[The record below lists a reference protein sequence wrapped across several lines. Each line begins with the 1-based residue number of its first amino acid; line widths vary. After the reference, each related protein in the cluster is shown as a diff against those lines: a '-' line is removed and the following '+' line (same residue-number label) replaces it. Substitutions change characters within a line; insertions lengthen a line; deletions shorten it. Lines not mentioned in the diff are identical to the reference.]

1 MSAAEVKE
9 GLFDAARACLETI
22 VSYLG
27 GDEAA
32 GLTHGELE
40 DQLDH
45 KGRELVRLLFQD
57 HLTLRA
63 QREVRVSEVADRDGV
78 TRRDVEVDH
87 RRALVT
93 VFGEVVVSRFAY
105 RSRGRENLH
114 PADAALNLPEERH
127 SHGLRR
133 IAAIEA
139 SRGSFEA
146 TADAIARA
154 TGQSLGKRQV
164 EGLARRGA
172 TDVDGFYDARSGVQG
187 DENDVLVLSC
197 DGKGIVMRPDSLRPA
212 TKRAAK
218 DNATKLRT
226 RLSKG
231 EKRNRKRM
239 AELGAVYDL
248 TPLVRS
254 PDDIMT
260 KHDGR
265 RKDAPTTK
273 NKWLVASVV
282 EDAAG
287 VIGQVFDEAER
298 RDPEHRR
305 AWVALVDGNN
315 HQIQRIEAEA
325 KAREVSVTVL
335 VDLVHVLEY
344 VWKAAWSF
352 FKEGDPSAE
361 CWVHDRAVA
370 ILEGGARDVAAGIRR
385 RATAER
391 LSASGR
397 EGADACADYLTHKA
411 SYLDYPK
418 ALAAGWSVATGIIE
432 GACRHIVA
440 DRMDLTGARW
450 SLDGAEAV
458 LKLRAVRSNG
468 DFDAYWRY
476 HLAQE
481 RWRVHESRYANDAI
495 PQAA

>member
-1 MSAAEVKE
+1 MSAAEVHE
-9 GLFDAARACLETI
+9 SPFDAARACLDTI
-22 VSYLG
+22 VSYLE

-40 DQLDH
+40 GRLVD

-57 HLTLRA
+57 HLVLRA
-63 QREVRVSEVADRDGV
+63 QREVRVPEVIDSGGV
-78 TRRDVEVDH
+78 TRRNVEADH

-93 VFGEVVVSRFAY
+93 VFGEVAVSRLAY
-105 RSRGRENLH
+105 RRRGHENLH

-139 SRGSFEA
+139 ARGSFEA
-146 TADAIARA
+146 AADAIVRA
-154 TGQSLGKRQV
+154 TGQRLGKRQV
-164 EGLARRGA
+164 EGLARRA
-172 TDVDGFYDARSGVQG
+172 AADVEDFYDARSGTEG
-187 DENDVLVLSC
+187 DVHDALVLSC

-212 TKRAAK
+212 TKRAAH

-231 EKRNRKRM
+231 EKRARKRM

-254 PDDIMT
+254 ADDIMT

-282 EDAAG
+282 EDAAE

-298 RDPEHRR
+298 RDPQHRR

-325 KAREVSVTVL
+325 ARREVDVSVL
-335 VDLVHVLEY
+335 IDLVHVLEY

-361 CWVHDRAVA
+361 SWVHDRAVA
-370 ILEGGARDVAAGIRR
+370 ILDGGARDVAAGIRR
-385 RATAER
+385 RATAEQ
-391 LSASGR
+391 LSASRR
-397 EGADACADYLTHKA
+397 EGADACADYLTHKTP
-411 SYLDYPK
+411 YLDYPK
-418 ALAAGWSVATGIIE
+418 ALAAGWSIATGIIE

-468 DFDAYWRY
+468 DFDDYWRY
-476 HLAQE
+476 HLAKE
-481 RWRVHESRYANDAI
+481 RRRVHESRYANEAI